1 MEREI
6 DLKEISDGKLYDAND
21 MVKVGCD
28 DCKGCS
34 SCCRGMG
41 ESILL
46 DPMDIY
52 RLTVHLECTFEQL
65 LETCIELQVVDGMIL
80 PNMKMVG
87 RDERSM
93 PRA

>member
-6 DLKEISDGKLYDAND
+6 NLKEISDGKLYDAND

-52 RLTVHLECTFEQL
+52 RLPSIWNVL
-65 LETCIELQVVDGMIL
+65 LSSFWRLVSNFKWWME
-80 PNMKMVG
+80 
-87 RDERSM
+87 
-93 PRA
+93 